1 MIKTCL
7 ITGGA
12 GFIGSHLAEK
22 LIALGYHVL
31 AIDDFSQGSYLNI
44 AHLLTHP
51 QFNFTEVDI
60 TSEAFAHTLTSF
72 EVDYIFHLASPVG
85 VSLVMN
91 SSFEVFD
98 KHETASHIL
107 FSWAAKH
114 NTPIFFA
121 SSSEVYGNS
130 FQTNMLKESDAKPLT
145 WFKEQSERFYY
156 GKLKRSIE
164 LYLEK
169 WSNEHKIPVTIGR
182 FFNIF
187 GERQRSDQGMVMPN
201 FVFSA
206 LKNEPLS
213 IYGDGSQIRSF
224 CPVHVAISALL
235 SATIHHTEKTSIIL
249 NIGQSIPIS
258 IKELAKKVI
267 YFADSTSKIEFIELQ
282 ENKGRAEGIHTRIPD
297 ISILK
302 QLNLLDSTTDW
313 ESYLKSWILIEKQI
327 LVS

>member
-44 AHLLTHP
+44 AHLLAHP

-60 TSEAFAHTLTSF
+60 TSEAFVHTLTSF

-91 SSFEVFD
+91 SSFDVFD

-114 NTPIFFA
+114 KTPIYFA

-130 FQTNMLKESDAKPLT
+130 FQSNALTESDAKPIS
-145 WFKEQSERFYY
+145 WFDGQSERFYY

-164 LYLEK
+164 LYLKK
-169 WSNEHKIPVTIGR
+169 WSIKNEIPVTIGR
-182 FFNIF
+182 FFNVF
-187 GERQRSDQGMVMPN
+187 GERQRPDYGMVMPS

-206 LKNEPLS
+206 LKNESLT

-224 CPVHVAISALL
+224 CPVNVAVSALL
-235 SATIHHTEKTSIIL
+235 SATVHHTEKNAL
-249 NIGQSIPIS
+249 LMNIGLAKPIS
-258 IKELAKKVI
+258 IHDLALKI
-267 YFADSTSKIEFIELQ
+267 IEFADSSSKIEFIELA

-297 ISILK
+297 ISILT
-302 QLNLLDSTTDW
+302 QLNLVDSTTDW
-313 ESYLKSWILIEKQI
+313 ESYLKTWISLEKQI